1 MKIIEFTNPHRKKHF
16 DFFNAMA
23 NPHFNIC
30 ANIDI
35 TNFLKFQK
43 ESGAPFNIS
52 MVYLISKTANQIDV
66 FKQRIRNNVVV
77 QHEVVNPSFTVETD
91 VSEVFSFCYVD
102 YYKNAKTFLLNA
114 KSKVEEMKNNPLFED
129 EVAKDD
135 YLFLSA
141 IPWISFTSVQH
152 AMHHNPDS
160 VPRISWGKYFDQG
173 GKILMPLSIQTHH
186 GLVNGKQVGLFF
198 ELLQDLLDAPELV
211 FE

>member
-1 MKIIEFTNPHRKKHF
+1 
-16 DFFNAMA
+16 MA

-30 ANIDI
+30 ANVDI

-66 FKQRIRNNVVV
+66 FKQRIRNQEVI

-102 YYKNAKTFLLNA
+102 YQNDASTFLRNAKD
-114 KSKVEEMKNNPLFED
+114 KVMAMKNNPSFED
-129 EVAKDD
+129 EATKDD

-141 IPWISFTSVQH
+141 IPWVSFTSVQH
-152 AMHHNPDS
+152 AMHQNPDS

-173 GKILMPLSIQTHH
+173 GKVLMPLSVQTHH
-186 GLVNGKQVGLFF
+186 GLVNGRQVGLFF
-198 ELLQDLLDAPELV
+198 EILQGMLDEVEGV
-211 FE
+211 FSDRMIDRMIDRMNDRMKE